1 MLRLL
6 DAKQICENL
15 SINIH
20 WKQGDVALISN
31 YLYMHARRL
40 WNGEEGT
47 RKLLA
52 SLVAEHNCTSFNQP
66 LIV

>member
-1 MLRLL
+1 
-6 DAKQICENL
+6 
-15 SINIH
+15 
-20 WKQGDVALISN
+20 
-31 YLYMHARRL
+31 MHARRL

-52 SLVAEHNCTSFNQP
+52 SLVAENDNGCTSFNQP